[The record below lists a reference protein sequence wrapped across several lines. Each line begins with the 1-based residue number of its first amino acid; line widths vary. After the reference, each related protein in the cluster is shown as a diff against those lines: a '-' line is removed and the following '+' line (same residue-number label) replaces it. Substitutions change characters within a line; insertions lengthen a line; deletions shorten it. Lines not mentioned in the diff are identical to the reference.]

1 MAIGKSVGNVFDLV
15 HHFGNEEDQ
24 ISANFGVILSINRQT
39 VLLDFLKRID
49 IDTRKV
55 KKKDIKNID
64 LSKIHEIW
72 KIGRASCRERV

>member
-1 MAIGKSVGNVFDLV
+1 MAIGKSVRNGFDLV
-15 HHFGNEEDQ
+15 HQFGNEEDQ

-39 VLLDFLKRID
+39 VLLDFLKRLE

-64 LSKIHEIW
+64 LSKIHETW
-72 KIGRASCRERV
+72 KGRTDD

>member
-1 MAIGKSVGNVFDLV
+1 MAIGKSVRNVFDLV

-24 ISANFGVILSINRQT
+24 ISANFGFILSINRQT
-39 VLLDFLKRID
+39 VLLDFLKRLD

-64 LSKIHEIW
+64 LSNIHEIW
-72 KIGRASCRERV
+72 KGQADD